1 MITTYEIKKEQL
13 KNGYYQTGTGDTTI
27 LIIGSCR
34 VAPYVNYFRRLNTD
48 NRFKICHI
56 DPFNW
61 NWDEQDNR
69 VDYEKVIESLETDP
83 RILNLLAE
91 TKWYIHEYY
100 DQFGM
105 FNTSKEKPKNIHQ
118 FGLNPEL
125 DICIPNFNDLF
136 ILFQD
141 IYTFDQEINGLVKN
155 DFALHGSISNETIA
169 KMKAIGEKNIEKFLS
184 ICSLSSF
191 PEMAGVFNHYFRK
204 LRFFWTYNHISMHFS
219 RTIFELMNM
228 KFLKIDNLGHEFWDA
243 IGKEDLFKDPHTGIT
258 QYDVDAYGLGWNEA
272 VKEFK
277 L

>member
-1 MITTYEIKKEQL
+1 MITTYAIKQQQL
-13 KNGYYQTGTGDTTI
+13 KNGYYQTGTGDTTV

-105 FNTSKEKPKNIHQ
+105 FNTSKDKPKNIHQ

-141 IYTFDQEINGLVKN
+141 IYTFDKRIQELVQMDYKQI
-155 DFALHGSISNETIA
+155 GMISEDTKRN
-169 KMKAIGEKNIEKFLS
+169 MKEIGEANIDKFLK
-184 ICSLSSF
+184 ICSLSDF
-191 PEMAGVFNHYFRK
+191 GEMAQVWHAYSNK
-204 LRFFWTYNHISMHFS
+204 LRFFWTYNHITMHFS
-219 RTIFELMNM
+219 RTIFELMNI
-228 KFLKIDNLGHEFWDA
+228 KFLRLELEQSFWDA
-243 IGKEDLFKDPHTGIT
+243 IEKEDLFAEPHTALT
-258 QYDVDAYGLGWNEA
+258 QYDIEAYGFNWKED